1 MENIETRSLGY
12 EDAEVRLLNNS
23 RTVEGYGIVFN
34 KMSRLIEGRFYE
46 VILPEAID
54 GVIEKSDIYALLNHE
69 KRGVLARSTY
79 GVGSMKL
86 QIDSK
91 GVKYSFE
98 APSFD
103 LGNELVEGIK
113 RGDIRDSSF
122 GFTVDRNGEK
132 LERRSDGTYLRT
144 ITKFNTIVDMSPC
157 YMGAYVDTTVALRN
171 LDEFKTI
178 NMDLPID
185 TEIKPII
192 GVEPIIEP
200 IIEVP
205 VAKRNM
211 SDREHYLRCENRKL
225 KQNVN
230 DKLRN

>member
-1 MENIETRSLGY
+1 MENKETRSLGY
-12 EDAEVRLLNNS
+12 EDAEVRLLDNS
-23 RTVEGYGIVFN
+23 RHIEGYGIVFN

-46 VILPEAID
+46 IILPEAIE
-54 GVIEKSDIYALLNHE
+54 GVIERSDVYALLNHDS

-86 QIDSK
+86 QVDSK

-103 LGNELVEGIK
+103 LGNELVEGIR

-122 GFTVDRNGEK
+122 GFTVKRDGEK

-144 ITKFNTIVDMSPC
+144 ISKFDTIVDMSPC
-157 YMGAYVDTTVALRN
+157 YMGAYVDTSVALRN

-178 NMDLPID
+178 NVDLPID
-185 TEIKPII
+185 TETKPII
-192 GVEPIIEP
+192 AETIIEP
-200 IIEVP
+200 IVKVA

-211 SDREHYLRCENRKL
+211 SDAEHYLRCENRKL
-225 KQNVN
+225 KY
-230 DKLRN
+230 KL